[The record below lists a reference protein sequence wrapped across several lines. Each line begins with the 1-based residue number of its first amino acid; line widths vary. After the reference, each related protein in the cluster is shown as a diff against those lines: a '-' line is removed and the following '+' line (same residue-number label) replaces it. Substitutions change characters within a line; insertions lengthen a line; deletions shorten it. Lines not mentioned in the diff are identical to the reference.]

1 MSTSAPPAPL
11 QSPPGHVYTCGLT
24 TTAPDAVDVLLL
36 PPVDATDVLVRM
48 LLSSVA
54 MTSTFLLDAL
64 GVLMFPNSTCGPPP
78 PFAQLANVPS
88 LDDALQAT
96 VGIR

>member
-1 MSTSAPPAPL
+1 MSTRAPL
-11 QSPPGHVYTCGLT
+11 APEQSSPGHVYTRGFT

-36 PPVDATDVLVRM
+36 PPFDATAVLVSR

-54 MTSTFLLDAL
+54 MTSTFLLAAL
-64 GVLMFPNSTCGPPP
+64 GVLMFPNRTFGPPP
-78 PFAQLANVPS
+78 VPLQLLNVPS
-88 LDDALQAT
+88 VDDAVQAT